1 MNTILI
7 GLIIQEENE
16 THLIDRL
23 LIAVHRRR
31 ARRRK
36 ALICL
41 SDCKA
46 ILYLKSVR
54 NVSSQGEEGGARSP
68 GLLIGFGFD
77 LPVRVRVKPQ

>member
-54 NVSSQGEEGGARSP
+54 NVSSQGEEGGARNP
-68 GLLIGFGFD
+68 GLLIGFWFY